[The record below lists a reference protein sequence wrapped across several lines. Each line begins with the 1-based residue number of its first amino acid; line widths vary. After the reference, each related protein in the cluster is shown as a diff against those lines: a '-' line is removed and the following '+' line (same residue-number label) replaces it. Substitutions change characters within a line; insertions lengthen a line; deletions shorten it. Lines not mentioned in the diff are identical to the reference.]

1 MSPQRGFT
9 MIEVLVA
16 LVVLSIGLLGAAKLQ
31 VLAVRYN
38 SQSFLRGQAV
48 VLAYDMA
55 DRMRATPTAVAAG
68 NYDSADA
75 ANFQAAADN
84 GCSET
89 SAAAA
94 VACTSAELAAHDA
107 LEWSNSITALLP
119 GGAGTVCR
127 DSDPADATPCD
138 GLGSVYTIAVNW
150 NESTAGVVQ
159 VLNYQMRAEL

>member
-55 DRMRATPTAVAAG
+55 DRMRANPTAVAAG
-68 NYDSADA
+68 NYDSADG

-84 GCSET
+84 GCSRDQRRGGGRVYLRRIGRPRCAGMVELDKR
-89 SAAAA
+89 AAAGWRRHR
-94 VACTSAELAAHDA
+94 VS
-107 LEWSNSITALLP
+107 
-119 GGAGTVCR
+119 
-127 DSDPADATPCD
+127 
-138 GLGSVYTIAVNW
+138 
-150 NESTAGVVQ
+150 
-159 VLNYQMRAEL
+159 